1 MLTIGLIGG
10 VASGKSE
17 VARLFQAC
25 GATIV
30 DADRAGHEVL
40 REAEVIAAL
49 TQRWG
54 PGILDASGQISRSA
68 VAAIVFAPGNEAERQ
83 FLNQVSHPR
92 IAARLSE
99 QLSALKAQHCPV
111 AILDAAL
118 LLEAGWDSLCDEIVF
133 VNVPR
138 EVRLARAR
146 TRGWNEAE
154 LARRERT
161 QLPLEEKRRR
171 ATILLDNS
179 GTRDELAAQV
189 AGLWQGWFPG

>member
-1 MLTIGLIGG
+1 MLKIGLIGG

-25 GATIV
+25 GAAIL
-30 DADRAGHEVL
+30 DADRVGHEIL
-40 REAEVIAAL
+40 REPDVIAAL
-49 TQRWG
+49 TKRWG
-54 PGILDASGQISRSA
+54 TGILDASGQISRSA

-83 FLNQVSHPR
+83 FLNQVSHPK
-92 IAARLSE
+92 IAARLSD
-99 QLSALKAQHCPV
+99 QLSELSAEHCPA

-133 VNVPR
+133 VDVPR

-146 TRGWNEAE
+146 ARNWDAAE

-161 QLPLEEKRRR
+161 QLPLAEKRLR

-189 AGLWQGWFPG
+189 ARLWQTWFPG